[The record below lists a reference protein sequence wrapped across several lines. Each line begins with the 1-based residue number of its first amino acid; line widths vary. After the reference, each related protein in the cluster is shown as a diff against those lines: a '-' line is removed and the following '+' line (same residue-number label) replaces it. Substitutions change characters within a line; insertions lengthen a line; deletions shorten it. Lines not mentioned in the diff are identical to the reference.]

1 MEIRY
6 RDIVLRDEVEADIE
20 DEIRWNT
27 VETAWALWDGPWE
40 MEKQLAEFDP
50 EQYRQEEREALQK
63 PKPDIRRGFEVDTA
77 DGTHIGSVNAY
88 LIDENYQWIKRA
100 NVQNGQRV
108 YDTVGIEINE
118 SAFWNRGL
126 GTQALAA
133 FIRYLLSQGK
143 SDICLQ
149 TWSGNFR
156 MVRCAEKLGFRLCKR
171 EEGVRHVRGTD
182 YDNLT
187 FHLDTDAFKA
197 KYGEIT

>member
-27 VETAWALWDGPWE
+27 VETEWALWDGPWE
-40 MEKQLAEFDP
+40 MEKKLPEFDP
-50 EQYRQEEREALQK
+50 EQYRQEEREALQN
-63 PKPDIRRGFEVDTA
+63 PKPNIRRGFEVDTA

-88 LIDENYQWIKRA
+88 LIDENYQWIRRSD
-100 NVQNGQRV
+100 VQNGQRV

-133 FIRYLLSQGK
+133 FIRYQVCRQMLL
-143 SDICLQ
+143 LP
-149 TWSGNFR
+149 
-156 MVRCAEKLGFRLCKR
+156 CANR
-171 EEGVRHVRGTD
+171 
-182 YDNLT
+182 
-187 FHLDTDAFKA
+187 
-197 KYGEIT
+197 